1 MRIMSGRKQFI
12 KLYQNIS
19 DDVLKDTCPCLK
31 FRPCLFVQKR
41 NDFFSI
47 CIMNRFWIYQQKAF
61 ISAFY
66 LWQTTML
73 PEVYN

>member
-1 MRIMSGRKQFI
+1 MSGRLPFI

-19 DDVLKDTCPCLK
+19 DDVLKDTFPCRK
-31 FRPCLFVQKR
+31 FRPWLFIQNR
-41 NDFFSI
+41 NDFFNI

-66 LWQTTML
+66 L
-73 PEVYN
+73 